1 MTKLRFT
8 AGSTINYKRKM
19 GTELLLDAKEMA
31 NLPYIIAA
39 MVEPTTWENF
49 NNFIDSEEFQ
59 SMYETGLYL
68 EGLEVM
74 QKALKK

>member
-1 MTKLRFT
+1 M
-8 AGSTINYKRKM
+8 GS
-19 GTELLLDAKEMA
+19 ELLLDAKEMA
-31 NLPYIIAA
+31 NLPYIVAA

-49 NNFIDSEEFQ
+49 NNFIESEEFQ

>member
-19 GTELLLDAKEMA
+19 GSELLLDAKEMA
-31 NLPYIIAA
+31 NLPYIVAA

-49 NNFIDSEEFQ
+49 NNFIESEEFQ
-59 SMYETGLYL
+59 AMYETGLYL

>member
-8 AGSTINYKRKM
+8 AGSTINYKRKV
-19 GTELLLDAKEMA
+19 GSELLLDAKEMA
-31 NLPYIIAA
+31 NLPYIVAA

>member
-1 MTKLRFT
+1 MIKLRFT

-19 GTELLLDAKEMA
+19 GSELLLDAKEMA
-31 NLPYIIAA
+31 NLPYIVAA

>member
-1 MTKLRFT
+1 MIKLRFT

-19 GTELLLDAKEMA
+19 GSELLLDAKEMA
-31 NLPYIIAA
+31 NLPYIVAA

-74 QKALKK
+74 RKALKK